1 MLPFFT
7 FLENGLQHDYLPYVH
22 LLLCT
27 SHPPIPTMNDPGV
40 DGPIQE
46 AAEDIERNPYEE
58 VQKQEEE
65 EEQDFLDPGYVNT
78 LV

>member
-1 MLPFFT
+1 
-7 FLENGLQHDYLPYVH
+7 
-22 LLLCT
+22 
-27 SHPPIPTMNDPGV
+27 MNDPGV

-65 EEQDFLDPGYVNT
+65 EEQDFLDSRYVNT
-78 LV
+78 LVL